1 MTARPHPRESRL
13 PAGQAPT
20 AAGGAVGLLAGG
32 GRLPEGR
39 ARAVRA
45 RGRRLVCVQIVGENP
60 ALEALADV
68 FARLSLEKWEQLLDL
83 WQRHGVREVLVAG
96 SIRRSDLL
104 ARLSGGDAVVRGFL
118 ERLPDRRDQ
127 SVLDAVAGVLQF
139 LGIRILD
146 QMAYI
151 RDHVPEPGLLAGGP
165 PSAVEQSDVEMG
177 LSVARTLADL
187 DVGQTVV
194 LKQGVILA
202 VEAAEGTDATI
213 RRGGAM
219 TPAAVVVKVSR
230 PRQDPR
236 FDVPTVGPETIESM
250 EAGGGGGGDRR
261 AGRGRAAAGDGG
273 SRGVTGPAGR
283 RSGDSLAPEERR
295 GPVEVHST
303 AIVRPGAGL
312 EPGGRGRGSAA

>member
-1 MTARPHPRESRL
+1 VTPRPPPREARR

-20 AAGGAVGLLAGG
+20 AAGGAIGLLAGE
-32 GRLPEGR
+32 GRLPEVL

-45 RGRRLVCVQIVGENP
+45 RGRSLVCVQIVGEDP

-194 LKQGVILA
+194 LRQGVILA
-202 VEAAEGTDATI
+202 AEAAEGTDATI

-219 TPAAVVVKVSR
+219 APAAVVVKVSR
-230 PRQDPR
+230 PRQDPPPLPPLPPS
-236 FDVPTVGPETIESM
+236 PTPPSP
-250 EAGGGGGGDRR
+250 EAGGGPPLAWAPGPAQKQGTPGGG
-261 AGRGRAAAGDGG
+261 GGPGSGPWTRGA
-273 SRGVTGPAGR
+273 
-283 RSGDSLAPEERR
+283 
-295 GPVEVHST
+295 
-303 AIVRPGAGL
+303 
-312 EPGGRGRGSAA
+312 

>member
-1 MTARPHPRESRL
+1 MEGRMMPGLSLDEILAILPHRYPFLLVDRIIELEERRVVGIKNVTINEPFFPGHIPGFPVMPGVLVVEAMAQVGACLILNAPQLRGRL
-13 PAGQAPT
+13 AY
-20 AAGGAVGLLAGG
+20 LAGIDHCRFRRPLVPG
-32 GRLPEGR
+32 GT
-39 ARAVRA
+39 
-45 RGRRLVCVQIVGENP
+45 RGRRLVCVQIGRENP

-68 FARLSLEKWEQLLDL
+68 FASLSLEKWEQLLDL

-96 SIRRSDLL
+96 SIPRSDLL
-104 ARLSGGDAVVRGFL
+104 AQLSGGDAVVRGFL

-151 RDHVPEPGLLAGGP
+151 RAPRPQPGLLAGGP
-165 PSAVEQSDVEMG
+165 PSGGEQGDVEMG

-202 VEAAEGTDATI
+202 AEAAEGTDATI

-219 TPAAVVVKVSR
+219 A
-230 PRQDPR
+230 
-236 FDVPTVGPETIESM
+236 
-250 EAGGGGGGDRR
+250 
-261 AGRGRAAAGDGG
+261 
-273 SRGVTGPAGR
+273 
-283 RSGDSLAPEERR
+283 
-295 GPVEVHST
+295 
-303 AIVRPGAGL
+303 
-312 EPGGRGRGSAA
+312 SA

>member
-20 AAGGAVGLLAGG
+20 AAGGAIGLLAGE
-32 GRLPEGR
+32 GRLPEVL

-45 RGRRLVCVQIVGENP
+45 RGRSLVCVQIVGENP

-250 EAGGGGGGDRR
+250 EAVGARVLAIEARR
-261 AGRGRAAAGDGG
+261 TIVLEGSRLVAAAEAARISVLAVDAPPLGTA
-273 SRGVTGPAGR
+273 GV
-283 RSGDSLAPEERR
+283 
-295 GPVEVHST
+295 
-303 AIVRPGAGL
+303 GA
-312 EPGGRGRGSAA
+312 